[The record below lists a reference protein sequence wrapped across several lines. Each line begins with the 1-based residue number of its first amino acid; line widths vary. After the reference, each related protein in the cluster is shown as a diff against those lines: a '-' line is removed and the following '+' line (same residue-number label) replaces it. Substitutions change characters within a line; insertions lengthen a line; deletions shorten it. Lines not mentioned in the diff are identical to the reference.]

1 MIVDFHSHT
10 LESDGTLTAQE
21 LGAAMRARG
30 VEMFSITDHDTL
42 GAYQSLGDAGGSAK
56 ILTGIEINTTY
67 RGNEVHILGYRLPL
81 GGESQL
87 HEVLA
92 ANQRAREARI
102 VMMVAQLRAA
112 GIPLEL
118 DAVRAEAVGSDSLG
132 RPHVGK
138 ALVRGGFASSIE
150 TAFRTLLSRGRPG
163 YVPSHHVTPQVAIA
177 VIRRSGGIPVL
188 AHPGRLNDYSLI
200 DELAHA
206 GLRGLEVFYPT
217 HDPKQVDYFRK
228 KAAEYKLV
236 ASAGSDFHD
245 IRWNKGGVGVE
256 IEPRDIAPFLELAFA

>member
-10 LESDGTLTAQE
+10 LESDGTLSVSE
-21 LGAAMRARG
+21 LVAAMRARG

-42 GAYQSLGDAGGSAK
+42 SAYRSLGDTGGFAK

-81 GGESQL
+81 EGESQL
-87 HEVLA
+87 HELLEA
-92 ANQRAREARI
+92 KRRAREARI
-102 VMMVAQLRAA
+102 VMMVAQLRDV

-138 ALVRGGFASSIE
+138 ALVRGGFVSSIE
-150 TAFRTLLSRGRPG
+150 AAFRTLLARGKPG

-188 AHPGRLNDYSLI
+188 AHPGRLNDYSII
-200 DELAHA
+200 DELAQA

-228 KAAEYKLV
+228 KAEHFKLV
-236 ASAGSDFHD
+236 ATAGSDFHD
-245 IRWNKGGVGVE
+245 IRWNTGGVGVE
-256 IEPRDIAPFLELAFA
+256 IERREIAPFLDLAFA